1 MLRIFIS
8 LVFLS
13 IFAFGLTDLN
23 KASSSELMGLG
34 LSKTEALSII
44 KYRKVHKF
52 KSTDELFKVKGL
64 SGQKAL
70 KIRDKVMVENKNQ
83 ITKNTKKEKK

>member
-1 MLRIFIS
+1 MRIFIS

-23 KASSSELMGLG
+23 KASSSELIGLG
-34 LSKTEALSII
+34 LSKTEALNII

-70 KIRDKVMVENKNQ
+70 KIRDKVKVT
-83 ITKNTKKEKK
+83 TKKQTTRKEKK